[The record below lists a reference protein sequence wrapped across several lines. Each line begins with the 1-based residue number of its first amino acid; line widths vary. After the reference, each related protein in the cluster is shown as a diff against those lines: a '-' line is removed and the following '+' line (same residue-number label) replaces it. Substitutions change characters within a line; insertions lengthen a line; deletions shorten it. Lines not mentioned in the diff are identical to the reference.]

1 MLEKYPK
8 DVKLVTKHFPLPNHT
23 GALPGAQAS
32 LAAGRQGK
40 YWEFHEEI
48 FKDFRDLND
57 NKLVEIAKTLGLDV
71 EKFNK
76 DRKDPAIQA
85 LIDGDVNE
93 GRQAG
98 VRGTPTIF
106 INGIRLQNRSLE
118 GFQELIDKAL
128 KSK

>member
-8 DVKLVTKHFPLPNHT
+8 EVKLVTKHFPLPNHS
-23 GALPGAQAS
+23 GARPGSEAS
-32 LAAGRQGK
+32 LAAARQGK

-57 NKLVEIAKTLGLDV
+57 DKLVAIAKNLGLDI

-106 INGIRLQNRSLE
+106 VNGIRLQNRSLE
-118 GFQELIDKAL
+118 GFQEVIEKAL